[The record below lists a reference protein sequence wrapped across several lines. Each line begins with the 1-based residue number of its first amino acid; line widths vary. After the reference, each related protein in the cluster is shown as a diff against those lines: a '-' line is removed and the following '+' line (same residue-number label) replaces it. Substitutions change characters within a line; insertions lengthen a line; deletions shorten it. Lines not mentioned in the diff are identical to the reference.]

1 MMTDDTYAAYQF
13 YTLLFISGCLHVCIH
28 YLIEEKK
35 KKTNV
40 ILYLGGKISPPTTYV
55 NITQWCEG
63 DLSESVRR
71 SRKLIFLVALEILGA
86 LFV

>member
-35 KKTNV
+35 KQFYIWV
-40 ILYLGGKISPPTTYV
+40 A
-55 NITQWCEG
+55 
-63 DLSESVRR
+63 
-71 SRKLIFLVALEILGA
+71 KLVHRLLT
-86 LFV
+86 